1 MNDKIHILRQAV
13 KVITQALTD
22 SNVKVTQEGV
32 QAYVEHDPRTKKPVR
47 VNLPYLPDNASDE
60 LIEAVQGFLDHE
72 VGHVLFT
79 DFTVP
84 VPSNMQIKNLQNM
97 IEDARVE
104 KAMTK
109 KYRGSGTNLEN
120 TGKFYI
126 DQILEPQLAECKTDE
141 EKVASLVV
149 PLIRAL
155 SGQEQYQ
162 HYIKDKMDVLQE
174 IYDKLEPLAPELEAL
189 SSTKDAAKMASKI
202 YKILNE
208 EPPEGTDDDEN
219 ADENGGMPN
228 SDSSGGEDG
237 DGKDESESGG
247 GSGIFGGK
255 QDDEEDGE
263 GDDATAAAEGAESS
277 GEGGSGAEAGKGDDG
292 EEINAPKDTEW
303 KKGDDKDSERK
314 NGPTGAILDSLK
326 DELNGFSESVSTKIA
341 HQAADAVKRAEY
353 RVFSNE
359 GDLIEKLNVPER
371 NYQDNMFTRL
381 EEKTREMVGPMQKDL
396 ERAIQARSKSVWESG
411 LRRGKLNASS
421 LARLA
426 STGDDRCFRQRQ
438 DSTTKD
444 VAVSLVVDASGSMS
458 GSKIHTAAAAAYA
471 MSNVLDRL
479 KIAHEVICFT
489 THMPSKVWTD
499 RRNKIHEAERKYKVE
514 YSRTECLYMPIV
526 KGFEERINTETKKRF
541 GWLPNSGM
549 LANNVDG
556 ECVEIAYRRLMQRK
570 EKGKIMMVLSDG
582 CPCAAGDYHAL
593 DQHLKDVV
601 KGIEATPTKII
612 GIGIES
618 DAVENYYSKNV
629 VIHNVNE
636 LPSQVI
642 SRLKSMLLG

>member
-1 MNDKIHILRQAV
+1 MNEKIHILRQAV

-47 VNLPYLPDNASDE
+47 VNLPFLPDNASDE

-72 VGHVLFT
+72 VAHVLFT
-79 DFTVP
+79 DFKVP
-84 VPSNMQIKNLQNM
+84 MPSNVQVKNLQNM

-104 KAMTK
+104 KAMAK

-120 TGKFYI
+120 TGNFYI

-141 EKVASLVV
+141 EKVGSLTV

-162 HYIKDKMDVLQE
+162 HYLKDKMDIIGD
-174 IYDKLEPLAPELEAL
+174 IYEKLEPLAPELEAL

-219 ADENGGMPN
+219 ADDEGSMPN
-228 SDSSGGEDG
+228 SESSDGEDG
-237 DGKDESESGG
+237 EGKDESESGG
-247 GSGIFGGK
+247 GTGVVGGEE
-255 QDDEEDGE
+255 DEEDGE
-263 GDDATAAAEGAESS
+263 GAGEEDAEKSDGKGGKSGKSEA
-277 GEGGSGAEAGKGDDG
+277 GEGD
-292 EEINAPKDTEW
+292 EEGTASPKDTEW
-303 KKGDDKDSERK
+303 KKGDDKDSERT

-326 DELNGFSESVSTKIA
+326 DELNGYSESVSTKIA
-341 HQAADAVKRAEY
+341 HQSADAIKHAEY

-359 GDLIEKLNVPER
+359 GDKVEKLDVPER
-371 NYQDNMFTRL
+371 NYSDSMFARL
-381 EEKTREMVGPMQKDL
+381 EDKTREMVGPMQKDL

-411 LRRGKLNASS
+411 LRRGRLNSSS

-489 THMPSKVWTD
+489 THTPSKLYHD
-499 RRNKIHEAERKYKVE
+499 RRAKINEAEKKYKVE
-514 YSRTECLYMPIV
+514 YSRTECLYMPII

-582 CPCAAGDYHAL
+582 CPCAAGDYRAL
-593 DQHLKDVV
+593 DKHLKDVV

-618 DAVENYYSKNV
+618 DAVEHYYSKSV
-629 VIHNVNE
+629 VIRNVNE
-636 LPSQVI
+636 LPSLVI